1 MTNNFLNSLVA
12 FAEQKVSKEE
22 LNEIKEQLKNG
33 IFENPPKIAVIG
45 KAGVGKSS
53 TVNNL
58 FDADDYVSDVYRGTF
73 EAVVKRFELKG
84 GLSLDVYD
92 MPGLGDDI
100 EKDEEFEVI
109 YKEILPS
116 CDIILYILES
126 LDGSFAE
133 DIRILKDIVLPCGKD
148 IQKRIIIAMNK
159 VDMIGANE
167 GLSWDIRINRPNT
180 RQRELIDE
188 KQKDIV
194 RRLTKVLPVN
204 KERIICYSALKRYQL
219 LELMHAVVSQTPEG
233 WKFIVTGNLPRHWA
247 SEDIMDP
254 KYYKMAVS
262 LGIIEDK

>member
-1 MTNNFLNSLVA
+1 MENSFLDSLMS
-12 FAEQKVSKEE
+12 FAEKKVSKEE
-22 LNEIKEQLKNG
+22 LNEIKEQIQNG
-33 IFENPPKIAVIG
+33 IFKNSPKIAVIG

-73 EAVVKRFELKG
+73 EAIVKRFELKG
-84 GLSLDVYD
+84 GLNLDVYD

-109 YKEILPS
+109 YKEVLPS

-148 IQKRIIIAMNK
+148 IQKRIVIAMNK

-167 GLSWDIRINRPNT
+167 GLSWDVRINRPHS
-180 RQRELIDE
+180 RQRDLINE

-194 RRLTKVLPVN
+194 RRLTKVLPIN

-219 LELMHAVVSQTPEG
+219 LELMHAIVSQTPEG
-233 WKFIVTGNLPRHWA
+233 WKFVVTGNLPRYWFA
-247 SEDIMDP
+247 EDIMDP

-262 LGIIEDK
+262 LDINVDK